1 VVNQVHSLE
10 GRIAFVTGASS
21 GLGEHMALTLAR
33 AGAHVAITARRGERL
48 TELAERIQA
57 FDGRALP
64 IVMDVR
70 EPVEVRAAVEAA
82 ETELGPIHVLINN
95 AGLAVAKFA
104 QDFTDEDYDLVMDT
118 NVKGAW
124 LTAQAVGRRMI
135 QHGHGGKIV
144 NVASLVALKQV
155 SQLSLYGISKAA
167 VAEMTRTLA
176 LEWLRYGIQV
186 NAICPGYIET
196 EMNAEHWRSED
207 GRSLIR
213 RFPARR
219 LMPIEAL
226 DALVLLLSS
235 SGSDHMTGTVIPID
249 EAQSLM

>member
-1 VVNQVHSLE
+1 MVNQVHSLE

>member
-1 VVNQVHSLE
+1 VVDQVHSLA
-10 GRIAFVTGASS
+10 GRVAFVTGASS
-21 GLGEHMALTLAR
+21 GLGEQMALTLAR
-33 AGAHVAITARRGERL
+33 AGAHVAITARRAERL
-48 TELAERIQA
+48 TALAERIQS

-64 IVMDVR
+64 IVMDIR
-70 EPVEVRAAVEAA
+70 EPDQVRAAVAAA
-82 ETELGPIHVLINN
+82 ETELGPIQVLINN

-104 QDFTDEDYDLVMDT
+104 QDFTDDDYDLVMDT

-124 LTAQAVGRRMI
+124 ITAQAVGRRMI
-135 QHGHGGKIV
+135 EHGHGGKIV
-144 NVASLVALKQV
+144 NVASLVALKQM

-196 EMNAEHWRSED
+196 EMNAAHWRSEA
-207 GRSLIR
+207 GKSLIR

-235 SGSDHMTGTVIPID
+235 SGSDHMTGAIIPID